1 MGYYIDI
8 EVDDFLDSC
17 SEYEINEI
25 IDWLDDNCYI
35 DKKTVAVTNGN
46 NAIGVLDY
54 EWNTV
59 ITALSDKRLSLTSDE
74 EELIKNIVKRF
85 I

>member
-17 SEYEINEI
+17 SEYEINEV
-25 IDWLDDNCYI
+25 IDWLDENGYI
-35 DKKTVAVTNGN
+35 DKKKVVATDGN
-46 NAIGVLDY
+46 NAMGVLDY
-54 EWNTV
+54 EWDTV
-59 ITALSDKRLSLTSDE
+59 ITTLSEKRLSLTSNE
-74 EELIKNIVKRF
+74 EEIIKNIAKRF